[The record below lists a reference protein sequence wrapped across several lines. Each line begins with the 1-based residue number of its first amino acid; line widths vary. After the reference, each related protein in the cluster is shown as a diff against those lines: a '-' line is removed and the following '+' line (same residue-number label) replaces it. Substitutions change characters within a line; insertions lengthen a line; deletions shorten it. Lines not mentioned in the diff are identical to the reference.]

1 MKQKCHERSNINLQ
15 SPSLVLLLKAP
26 FEGTLLEKY
35 SYIGLI
41 EHLIEVQ
48 TNNKVKTLIQLP
60 WVPIYADIEN
70 LIEVETNNKVKTLI
84 QLLWVPI
91 YADTEHLIEV
101 ETNNKVKTLIQLPW
115 VSIYADTENLIQ
127 IFGIVIHTQIS
138 HPSITKGIG
147 KISSTATILIY
158 ITLPY
163 FAHTT

>member
-1 MKQKCHERSNINLQ
+1 MKQKCYERSNINLQ

-35 SYIGLI
+35 GYIGLI

-48 TNNKVKTLIQLP
+48 
-60 WVPIYADIEN
+60 
-70 LIEVETNNKVKTLI
+70 TNNKVKTLI

-101 ETNNKVKTLIQLPW
+101 ETNNKAKTLIQLPW
-115 VSIYADTENLIQ
+115 VSIYADTKNLIQ